1 MSNTYISKNIRKL
14 LILKGYKM
22 QQFFLTQFEAR
33 FSFIKTR
40 KTGVCPECRTRC
52 RYIEEVQERT
62 IRDLDCLGRTTHIT
76 FQQFKIKC
84 TCGYRGLERLEFV
97 EKYSFYTKRFEEL
110 VFLLCQ
116 KMTIKDTASSLY
128 MRWDAVKDIDKKY
141 LQKRLPPLSEVYPE
155 QIGMDEI
162 AYQKGH
168 QYITVIRNVILKQVI
183 WTGLGRKKETVDK
196 FYSELG
202 KEKCAKIKVV
212 VMDMWDPYIAST
224 KEYCPNADI
233 VFDKFHVSKK
243 VNEALDSVRKQEF
256 GKAEKEKRIEMK
268 DKRFIIL
275 SRQKNLDEKD
285 LEFIGNLKIINEP
298 LYEAYLL
305 KEQILDIFDEESL
318 EEGRRRFEMWFS
330 NVEKTGITA
339 YNAVVKTIKNYW
351 YGIEN
356 YFKHRLTNAGSE
368 GFNNK
373 INVIKRKA
381 YGFRDLVYFML
392 KIRYSCGNHISS

>member
-1 MSNTYISKNIRKL
+1 MGNTYISKDIRKL
-14 LILKGYKM
+14 IFLNGYKI

-33 FSFIKTR
+33 FLFIKTR
-40 KTGVCPECRTRC
+40 KTGICPECGTRC

-62 IRDLDCLGRTTHIT
+62 VRDLDCLGRTTLIT
-76 FQQFKIKC
+76 FQQFKINCRCK
-84 TCGYRGLERLEFV
+84 YRGLERLEFV

-128 MRWDAVKDIDKKY
+128 LKWDAVKDIDKKY
-141 LQKRLPPLSEVYPE
+141 LQKKLPPLSEVNPE

-168 QYITVIRNVILKQVI
+168 QYITVIRDVLSKTVI
-183 WTGLGRKKETVDK
+183 WTGFGRKKETVDK
-196 FYSELG
+196 FFSELG
-202 KEKCAKIKVV
+202 KEKSAKIKVA
-212 VMDMWDPYIAST
+212 VMDMWDAYIASV
-224 KEYCPNADI
+224 KEHCPLADI

-275 SRQKNLDEKD
+275 SRQKNLDGKD
-285 LEFIGNLKIINEP
+285 LEFIGNLKKINEP

-305 KEQILDIFDEESL
+305 KEQALDIFDEQNL
-318 EEGRRRFEMWFS
+318 DEGRRRFEMWFS
-330 NVEKTGITA
+330 NVEKTGILA
-339 YNAVVKTIKNYW
+339 YDAVVKTIKNYW

-356 YFKHRLTNAGSE
+356 YFKHRVTNAGSE

-381 YGFRDLVYFML
+381 YGFRDLEYFML
-392 KIRYSCGNHISS
+392 KIRYSCGNRILS